1 MGFEHGAFTG
11 IGRSGATH
19 YSAVFRYIFYT
30 DIGGHVLC
38 HSDSLTVISTLFAR
52 NSLVATV
59 FAVWDG
65 LLWWSQVFCKR
76 STSGR
81 RSSWS
86 ALKSN
91 LEECDRFSGLSSPAG
106 WLSSPDL

>member
-1 MGFEHGAFTG
+1 MEFEHGAFR
-11 IGRSGATH
+11 IGRRGATH
-19 YSAVFRYIFYT
+19 FSAVFRYVLYT
-30 DIGGHVLC
+30 NIGGYVLC
-38 HSDSLTVISTLFAR
+38 RSDSFTVISTLFAR
-52 NSLVATV
+52 NSLVAAV
-59 FAVWDG
+59 FAARDG
-65 LLWWSQVFCKR
+65 LLWWLQLFCKR

-86 ALKSN
+86 ALKSA